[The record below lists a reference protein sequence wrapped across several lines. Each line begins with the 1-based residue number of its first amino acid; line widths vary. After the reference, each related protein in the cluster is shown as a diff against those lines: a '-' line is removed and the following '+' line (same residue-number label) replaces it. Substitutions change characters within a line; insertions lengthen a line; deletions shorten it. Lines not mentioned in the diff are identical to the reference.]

1 MKWQTQIMTRL
12 GPEHIRGSLC
22 ALATPF
28 RDGALDLLAFS
39 GLVQWHLAEGTGGLV
54 PCGTTG
60 ESPTLSLDEQDLLIS
75 LCVKEAGGKVPVIA
89 GTGSNSTA
97 ATIARTQA
105 AEKLGADAAM
115 LVAPYYN
122 KPTQEGLYQHFKA
135 VAEATALPLII
146 YNVPARTVTDVSVE
160 TLARLSKIP
169 NIVGVKDATADLARV
184 SRQRAACG
192 TDFIQLSGEDATALA
207 FNANGGVGCISVTAN
222 IAPGLCA
229 RMQEASLNGDDEKAL
244 ALQDRLIGLHDAL
257 FLETSPGPL
266 KYAMSVLG
274 KCSEELRL
282 PLVAPSADTKKKV
295 HAALAAAGLIG
306 G

>member
-1 MKWQTQIMTRL
+1 M
-12 GPEHIRGSLC
+12 
-22 ALATPF
+22 
-28 RDGALDLLAFS
+28 
-39 GLVQWHLAEGTGGLV
+39 

-60 ESPTLSLDEQDLLIS
+60 ESPNLTSDEQDSLIS
-75 LCVKEAGGKVPVIA
+75 LCVEAATGKIPVIA

-97 ATIARTQA
+97 ASIARTQA
-105 AEKLGADAAM
+105 AEELGVDAAM
-115 LVAPYYN
+115 LVVPYYN

-146 YNVPARTVTDVSVE
+146 YNVPARTVSDISVE
-160 TLARLSKIP
+160 TLARLAEIP

-184 SRQRAACG
+184 SQQRAACG

-222 IAPGLCA
+222 VAPGLCA
-229 RMQEASLNGDDEKAL
+229 AMQEASLNGEDEKAL
-244 ALQDRLIGLHDAL
+244 GLQDRLIGLHDAL
-257 FLETSPGPL
+257 FLETNPGPL
-266 KYAMSVLG
+266 KYALSVLG

-282 PLVAPSADTKKKV
+282 PLVASTSATKKKV